1 MVDYTGEEKALDLPV
16 TETIEPDSV
25 FDIRPPTIPAGAV
38 PVFDDQLCA
47 VIGYRHECTTGVYR
61 LYSLEGKNVGM
72 EEKGLETSLIDPLDL
87 IFFAGG
93 IFRAIGKG
101 VVTGAV
107 RTAPKVAALTA
118 TRISARVLAL
128 SVLGAMRAA
137 FKGLSIRSLKFT
149 ATTVARMAT
158 KGRYVPTHILH
169 LAIKYGKRVADP
181 QGVKGAFLYT
191 TKMYRNGIEYTLEVL
206 VRESDWT
213 ILHFLYK

>member
-1 MVDYTGEEKALDLPV
+1 MADYTGEEKALDLPV
-16 TETIEPDSV
+16 TESIEPNSM
-25 FDIRPPTIPAGAV
+25 FDLRPIDIPAGAV
-38 PVFDDQLCA
+38 PIFDDELCA

-61 LYSLEGKNVGM
+61 LYNLEGKIVGI
-72 EEKGLETSLIDPLDL
+72 EEKGLETPLIDPLDL

-101 VVTGAV
+101 IVTGTI

-118 TRISARVLAL
+118 TRISARVLAI
-128 SVLGAMRAA
+128 SVLGAMRTA
-137 FKGLSIRSLKFT
+137 FKGLSVRSLKFT
-149 ATTVARMAT
+149 AITAARMAT

-191 TKMYRNGIEYTLEVL
+191 TKIFRNGTEYTLDVV